1 MARGALRE
9 LHVAGIRLISPG
21 IDEAM
26 ALTVLHVTDVHVYA
40 DLERVN
46 DGMRPAASLVTVLD
60 AAKAAVPTPDCLLLT
75 GDFTNDDTEESY
87 VNVKAIVR
95 RAYPNTPVFFVP
107 GCETTA
113 AHFLTA
119 ALPC

>member
-1 MARGALRE
+1 
-9 LHVAGIRLISPG
+9 
-21 IDEAM
+21 M

-46 DGMRPAASLVTVLD
+46 DGMRPAASLVTVLEE
-60 AAKAAVPTPDCLLLT
+60 ARAAVPTPDCLLLT

-107 GCETTA
+107 GCA
-113 AHFLTA
+113 KLQHCSAHCLTGLSLA
-119 ALPC
+119 EPPVHLRFPPDTQEP